1 MEQGYFI
8 TGTDTDV
15 GKTWATIALMRYFK
29 QQGKTVVGM
38 KPVAA
43 GCTFQC
49 AIVPPF
55 EKGGLG
61 GIFSNIRYPSNP
73 PRPPFFKGGS
83 SSLGLGHK
91 TDYPAWE
98 SQHGRLENS
107 DALLI
112 QENASVKLAYDLIN
126 PYAYESPVS
135 PHIAGIDNPV
145 NLALLVERFNTLK
158 TQAEIIIVEGAGGWY
173 APLNDHEDISDLA
186 QALALPIILVVA
198 IRLGCINHAKLTHQA
213 IQHSGLS
220 CAGWIAVC
228 LDPDLLYLDENIQTI
243 KAALPAPLLGV
254 LPYLDSPDFDL
265 LAGELVL

>member
-1 MEQGYFI
+1 MERGYFI

-43 GCTFQC
+43 GCTFQ
-49 AIVPPF
+49 
-55 EKGGLG
+55 
-61 GIFSNIRYPSNP
+61 
-73 PRPPFFKGGS
+73 
-83 SSLGLGHK
+83 
-91 TDYPAWE
+91 D
-98 SQHGRLENS
+98 GRLKNA

-112 QENASVKLAYDLIN
+112 QENASVKLDYDLIN
-126 PYAYESPVS
+126 PYAYALPVS

-145 NLALLVERFNTLK
+145 NLAVIAERFNTLK
-158 TQAEIIIVEGAGGWY
+158 TQAEIVVVEGAGGWY
-173 APLNDHEDISDLA
+173 APLNNTEDISDLA
-186 QALALPIILVVA
+186 KTLALPVILVVA
-198 IRLGCINHAKLTHQA
+198 IRLGCINHAKLTYQT
-213 IQHSGLS
+213 IQHSGLP

-243 KAALPAPLLGV
+243 KSALTAPLLGV

-265 LAGELVL
+265 LAGELAL